1 MADESDNPAE
11 DPDYEPLRAAE
22 LEAVSLAARTGRFED
37 VVKAHL
43 CTERVLLWMADWHL
57 RRGHLREH
65 RELRRDAGL
74 EAERLRKLEKAK
86 RSDRIQALED
96 QIEAIN
102 DRTRRFEDLRGMHKK
117 RKEDP
122 LSVVHQ

>member
-1 MADESDNPAE
+1 MSDESNNPAD
-11 DPDYEPLRAAE
+11 DPEYAPLRAAE
-22 LEAVSLAARTGRFED
+22 LEAVDRAAETGRFED
-37 VVKAHL
+37 VVRAHL

-57 RRGHLREH
+57 RRGHLQAH
-65 RELRRDAGL
+65 RDLRKDAGA
-74 EAERLRKLEKAK
+74 EAERLRKLEKAR

-102 DRTRRFEDLRGMHKK
+102 DRTRRFEDLRGLHKK

-122 LSVVHQ
+122 LGVVHQ